1 MVSPRISPIAVVVAA
16 IAAFMIGFLWY
27 SPALFGGLWMQA
39 HGYTPEHMEAMKS
52 TLGRTYGISFVCQLV
67 IGAVLSQ
74 LLYQT
79 STVGAAGGAGLGFLA
94 WLGFAATIG
103 LTSNLFSEAPLTLY
117 AVDAGYQ
124 LVYLVVMGAILGAW
138 RARAVKAA

>member
-1 MVSPRISPIAVVVAA
+1 MVNPRISPIAVVVAT
-16 IAAFMIGFLWY
+16 IAAFMVGFLWY

-39 HGYTPEHMEAMKS
+39 HGYTPEHMEAAKS

-67 IGAVLSQ
+67 MAVVLSE
-74 LLYQT
+74 LLYRT

-103 LTSNLFSEAPLTLY
+103 LTANLFAEAPLVLY
-117 AVDAGYQ
+117 GIDTGYQ
-124 LVYLVVMGAILGAW
+124 LVYLVVMSAILGAW
-138 RARAVKAA
+138 RARAAKAP